1 MIVIPSM
8 SRRFNIVYSL
18 EPRNIRDVSVAF
30 LTLDYFN
37 DNVIEG
43 HRILSKRIIDAVKR
57 NTSLSTYIFSLE
69 TARNLLPQEKI
80 HFSRLTPSIWEWM
93 ASTYKIF
100 EKLKTVDVDIVHI
113 LSYSSVFPALLNKLT
128 PSRSKDFRIIAH
140 IYYGPDA
147 FKLLQYKFTELLL
160 LMKSFEAVIATSKL
174 LKEFLVKRTKLTDK
188 MTFYIPPIVPKKFF
202 DFDYNSLRSS
212 TGKYKKLFGL
222 KEDDFVISYIGH
234 ITPQRGVFE
243 LLKAFNKALGSNNRL
258 RLVISPT
265 NIVYQD
271 LGLDYLSI
279 LEMLIKKYGLNH
291 RVLIVE
297 KQDPIQL
304 FAMSDVL
311 FLGFDKTFF
320 FTFPPLIACEAVASG
335 MPVILKQSPLV
346 YELFSTEKS
355 LPIYKDLD
363 ELTDI
368 ILDLAD
374 NKNRLSDISLRV
386 KAEAVRKFMPEHIVS
401 RLLKVYMSLTGDY

>member
-80 HFSRLTPSIWEWM
+80 HFKRLVPSVWEWM
-93 ASTYKIF
+93 TSTYKIF

-243 LLKAFNKALGSNNRL
+243 LLKAFNKALGSNSRL
-258 RLVISPT
+258 RLIISPT

-271 LGLDYLSI
+271 LSLDYLSI

-386 KAEAVRKFMPEHIVS
+386 KAEAVRKFMPEQIVS

>member
-1 MIVIPSM
+1 M
-8 SRRFNIVYSL
+8 SRRLNIVYSL
-18 EPRNIRDVSVAF
+18 EPRNMGDMSVAF

-43 HRILSKRIIDAVKR
+43 HRILSKRIIDVVKR
-57 NTSLSTYIFSLE
+57 NTSLSTCIFSLE
-69 TARNLLPQEKI
+69 TARHLLPQEKI
-80 HFSRLTPSIWEWM
+80 HFSRLVPSVWEWM
-93 ASTYKIF
+93 ISTYKIF
-100 EKLKTVDVDIVHI
+100 EKLKTINVDIVHL
-113 LSYSSVFPALLNKLT
+113 LSYNNVFPALLNKLT
-128 PSRSKDFRIIAH
+128 PLRSKGFKIIAH

-160 LMKSFEAVIATSKL
+160 LTKSFDAVITTSKL
-174 LKEFLVKRTKLTDK
+174 LKEFLIKRAKLTDK

-202 DFDYNSLRSS
+202 DFDYNSSRSS
-212 TGKYKKLFGL
+212 TGKYRKLFGL

-258 RLVISPT
+258 RLIISPT

-271 LGLDYLSI
+271 LRLDYLSI

-297 KQDPIQL
+297 KQDPIRL

-320 FTFPPLIACEAVASG
+320 FTFPPLIACEAMASG
-335 MPVILKQSPLV
+335 MPFILKQSPLV

-363 ELTDI
+363 ELADI
-368 ILDLAD
+368 ILDLAG
-374 NKNRLSDISLRV
+374 NKNRLYDISLRV
-386 KAEAVRKFMPEHIVS
+386 KAEAVRKFMPKQIVS
-401 RLLKVYMSLTGDY
+401 RLLKVYMSLSGDY

>member
-1 MIVIPSM
+1 M

-80 HFSRLTPSIWEWM
+80 HFKRLVPSVWEWM
-93 ASTYKIF
+93 TSTYKIF

-243 LLKAFNKALGSNNRL
+243 LLKAFNKALGSNSRL
-258 RLVISPT
+258 RLIISPT

-271 LGLDYLSI
+271 LSLDYLSI

-386 KAEAVRKFMPEHIVS
+386 KAEAVRKFMPEQLVS